1 MNATTIEVRG
11 GTLAYT
17 DSAHAPTLVLLHAF
31 PLDREMWRPQL
42 IGLAGQ
48 ARVLAV
54 DLPGFGQSPSPRE
67 PFAVEAAAGMVAEL
81 LDTLAIPGR
90 VVVCG
95 LSMGGYVA
103 LAFARKHPDRLAGLI
118 LADTKSDPDD
128 DAARQNR
135 DKLIARAKDK
145 GAAAVAEQL
154 IPKQLSE
161 PTQTQ
166 RPEVVEEVRKIASRQ
181 TAEGVAAGL
190 AALRD
195 RPDATP
201 GLDNIAV
208 PTLIVVGEH
217 DAITPPPVAA
227 AMATKVWGS
236 QVVTIPG
243 AGHLSNLENPAAFN
257 AAVSEFLAK
266 LKPATK
272 PANT

>member
-1 MNATTIEVRG
+1 
-11 GTLAYT
+11 
-17 DSAHAPTLVLLHAF
+17 
-31 PLDREMWRPQL
+31 
-42 IGLAGQ
+42 
-48 ARVLAV
+48 
-54 DLPGFGQSPSPRE
+54 
-67 PFAVEAAAGMVAEL
+67 
-81 LDTLAIPGR
+81 
-90 VVVCG
+90 
-95 LSMGGYVA
+95 VA

-128 DAARQNR
+128 AAARQNR
-135 DKLIARAKDK
+135 DKLIALAKEK

-161 PTQTQ
+161 PTQAQ
-166 RPEVVEEVRKIASRQ
+166 RPEVVEEVQRVASRQ
-181 TAEGVAAGL
+181 TAAGVAAGL

-208 PTLIVVGEH
+208 PALIVVGEH
-217 DAITPPPVAA
+217 DAITPPTVAA